1 MTERI
6 PGKPISKKHKENKNS
21 GYRFLILHNDDI
33 HTFDYVI
40 ESLMDVCGH
49 DNLQAEQCAFMTHY
63 KGKCDVKKGNKNQLK
78 QMQLGLIEKGLKA
91 SID

>member
-6 PGKPISKKHKENKNS
+6 PGKPITKKSKENKNS
-21 GYRFLILHNDDI
+21 SYQFLILHNDEI

-40 ESLMDVCGH
+40 ESLMEICGH
-49 DNLQAEQCAFMTHY
+49 NNLQAEQCAFMTHY
-63 KGKCDVKKGNKNQLK
+63 KGKCDVKKGHKTQLK
-78 QMQLGLIEKGLKA
+78 QMQVGLIEKGLKA

>member
-6 PGKPISKKHKENKNS
+6 PGKPITRKSKEDKNS
-21 GYRFLILHNDDI
+21 SCQFLILHNDEI
-33 HTFDYVI
+33 HTFDFVI
-40 ESLMDVCGH
+40 ESLMEICGH

-63 KGKCDVKKGNKNQLK
+63 KGKCDVKKGNRNQLK